1 MEKNNFIITYNE
13 NGYRPIDTTISFEQ
27 KLRDT
32 AKDIKATYGLPLIIM
47 LQEILAGKN
56 MKFLNLIRCL
66 YPEYEFILPA
76 GFDYV
81 AHYKSIMSVCLIRRD
96 VLESYKVIKL
106 DEELPNRVC
115 YVAAEIKG
123 LGDLR
128 ILNVHVVQTQ
138 NFSHQADWY
147 ICERKRLQQH
157 QWERIHNELHYIRD
171 LKVVMGGDFQE
182 AKNSPNINKIKEDE
196 YVISGAPGTKT
207 VRNNFFNEE
216 SCIDHIIL
224 SPSARAAFGKD
235 TEIIY
240 DNSGVGKYSDHTL
253 LCLCS

>member
-128 ILNVHVVQTQ
+128 ILVVNGRFCPQSVRSFCPIVAGFNAGT
-138 NFSHQADWY
+138 Y
-147 ICERKRLQQH
+147 
-157 QWERIHNELHYIRD
+157 
-171 LKVVMGGDFQE
+171 KVPACV
-182 AKNSPNINKIKEDE
+182 
-196 YVISGAPGTKT
+196 
-207 VRNNFFNEE
+207 
-216 SCIDHIIL
+216 L
-224 SPSARAAFGKD
+224 
-235 TEIIY
+235 
-240 DNSGVGKYSDHTL
+240 
-253 LCLCS
+253 